1 MFGLGYLVLT
11 TQTFESL
18 HSSFLSSSL
27 RLCYDSPL
35 SSSLHNLPVTNSWNN
50 DSSFGIVTFLVIFY
64 PRCDLSSQILD
75 FNIQCIGT
83 CTRTD
88 YLIVD
93 ETL

>member
-35 SSSLHNLPVTNSWNN
+35 SLSLHDSPVTNSWNN
-50 DSSFGIVTFLVIFY
+50 DSSFGIVIFLVIFY
-64 PRCDLSSQILD
+64 PCCDLSLQILD
-75 FNIQCIGT
+75 FDIQCIA
-83 CTRTD
+83 TRTHTD
-88 YLIVD
+88 YLVVD